1 MNLDNEDNNGVYAS
15 TSLVMCHTKDVEAL
29 DDSLEL
35 TLKMA
40 LEPDLRLRF
49 YDAASFST
57 WKKGFEVLQQLLF
70 SPGSVFSS
78 NSFLLFAMLH
88 EF

>member
-1 MNLDNEDNNGVYAS
+1 M
-15 TSLVMCHTKDVEAL
+15 EAL

-70 SPGSVFSS
+70 SPGSVSS
-78 NSFLLFAMLH
+78 LHTKLSLRKPAFGCSCSFGVYQPDP
-88 EF
+88 EKGI